1 MCLLYS
7 LWSILRYDLAVSDS
21 ERSDLFLIKQNF
33 FCLNFHW
40 IKRVKV
46 KHIKFNLNFTYLAGK
61 CSKFLTSITKF
72 NLYKIVKMSDSYIN
86 TCWMRCTFFAI
97 VYITISIT
105 YFDRSQWHLRSSGF
119 DLACS
124 ASPCFWYQLDM
135 VTISICCPIWC
146 FQMSLLHFSIFVQ
159 TELLCTKS
167 SCS

>member
-21 ERSDLFLIKQNF
+21 ERSDSFLIKQNF
-33 FCLNFHW
+33 FCWNFHR
-40 IKRVKV
+40 IKRKKV

-97 VYITISIT
+97 VYITIIFPSPILIEANDI
-105 YFDRSQWHLRSSGF
+105 YDP
-119 DLACS
+119 LASFSMQCIAVLLIS
-124 ASPCFWYQLDM
+124 TRHGNDINMLSNLMFSNVSFALLDFCANRTA
-135 VTISICCPIWC
+135 VY
-146 FQMSLLHFSIFVQ
+146 
-159 TELLCTKS
+159 
-167 SCS
+167 